1 MEFYRNQ
8 KKSNQLV
15 FIYVGIIAVLLVIL
29 FYSTGL
35 ISDRYLPKPA
45 VISGIGVLIFT
56 FCLIKSL
63 IAAKDPSP
71 MISLKPEGI
80 TSRVTPASKAAGLI
94 SWKDIEELSLTKMGA
109 DVLVTLHLSNV
120 DHYKTM
126 ISKKLSKMAV
136 SDNTDE
142 NGHFLVYLTAS
153 HIDFNAEELLEKIN
167 VYGPKNK

>member
-8 KKSNQLV
+8 KRSNQLV
-15 FIYVGIIAVLLVIL
+15 FIYVAIIAVLLGIFL
-29 FYSTGL
+29 YSTGL

-94 SWKDIEELSLTKMGA
+94 SWKDIAGLSLTKMGA

-120 DHYKTM
+120 EHYKAL
-126 ISKKLSKMAV
+126 IRKKLSKMAV
-136 SDNTDE
+136 SDSTDE
-142 NGHFLVYLTAS
+142 NGYFLVYLTAS
-153 HIDFNAEELLEKIN
+153 HIDINAEELLDKIN
-167 VYGPKNK
+167 AYGPKNK